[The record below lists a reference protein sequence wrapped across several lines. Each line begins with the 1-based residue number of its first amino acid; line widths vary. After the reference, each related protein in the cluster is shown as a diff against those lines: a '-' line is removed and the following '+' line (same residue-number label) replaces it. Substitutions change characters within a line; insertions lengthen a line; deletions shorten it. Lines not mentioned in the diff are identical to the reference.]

1 LYEAARFKLLD
12 LDRGDT
18 LSRLSRSSPAALSRN
33 RFETFDINHPKSRTI
48 IRFLDLAI
56 KVAAAQSSRLAE
68 FGGRGMSFNIC
79 RGTLGSLAMLCDSTM
94 AAPRSRFAHS

>member
-33 RFETFDINHPKSRTI
+33 RFETFDMNHPQKPDNHQNMARTPEI
-48 IRFLDLAI
+48 
-56 KVAAAQSSRLAE
+56 
-68 FGGRGMSFNIC
+68 GRS
-79 RGTLGSLAMLCDSTM
+79 
-94 AAPRSRFAHS
+94 